1 MNEDNSRIVNVM
13 ETLGKALKDN
23 TTFSTIPIFWDMVEL
38 NPDNLPDTCIVFKAL
53 TWHVAQDDP
62 CAFER
67 QLDICIIHN
76 TLDTR
81 QITIRLTKYAEDLK
95 EIIDNVILFGDGSF
109 DLKFLGGSEIG
120 ALKNNK
126 EDSESYKG
134 SKTLFSSMIVL
145 SYEVRY

>member
-1 MNEDNSRIVNVM
+1 MIS
-13 ETLGKALKDN
+13 
-23 TTFSTIPIFWDMVEL
+23 
-38 NPDNLPDTCIVFKAL
+38 
-53 TWHVAQDDP
+53 
-62 CAFER
+62 
-67 QLDICIIHN
+67 
-76 TLDTR
+76 
-81 QITIRLTKYAEDLK
+81 
-95 EIIDNVILFGDGSF
+95 IDNVILFGDGSF